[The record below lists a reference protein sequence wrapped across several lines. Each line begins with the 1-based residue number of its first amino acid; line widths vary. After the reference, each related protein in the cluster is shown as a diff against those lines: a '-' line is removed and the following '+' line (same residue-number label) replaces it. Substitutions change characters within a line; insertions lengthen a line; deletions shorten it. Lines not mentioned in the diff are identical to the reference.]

1 MDWDS
6 LTPLLIVFVAADI
19 LGWVALLVIRRMKQY
34 YIWKLCRYSGVGE
47 KPGAACVICAYHHD
61 CNRAK
66 QSTEY
71 KQYAYCRRVLP
82 NTAKELFDKIWE
94 EERTARPK

>member
-34 YIWKLCRYSGVGE
+34 YI
-47 KPGAACVICAYHHD
+47 
-61 CNRAK
+61 
-66 QSTEY
+66 
-71 KQYAYCRRVLP
+71 
-82 NTAKELFDKIWE
+82 
-94 EERTARPK
+94 